1 VEFIQRR
8 IRASSS
14 RAETKVVAMGCIH
27 HGAAGCDERLADF
40 WYNYILKTPDT
51 YVILGGDLVDSIH
64 EKDKRYLDE
73 EVATW
78 CFGKKWGGTVID
90 RQYNYALAKWRPLA
104 EAGKILWI
112 HAGNHEWKLKT
123 TASRDLTLD
132 WSRALS
138 EYARAKGH
146 DPVPYAGLSALSNL
160 IVDSGDARK
169 KNHGSFLVK
178 FFTTH
183 GGGGAQSTGS
193 VINKADS
200 MLNSYKV
207 DVALMWHLHRKQHVE
222 QPLLGIT
229 DSGKRTVASRIAAVC
244 GTFLDGNIEGVT
256 GYGELKQYRPS
267 SLGPQVIHLKSKTL
281 PKDSEEKH
289 ARSYIHI
296 WLSDAIE
303 HHGSEEETK

>member
-1 VEFIQRR
+1 MEFIQRR
-8 IRASSS
+8 VRASSS

-40 WYNYILKTPDT
+40 WYQWILKRPDT
-51 YVILGGDLVDSIH
+51 YVILGGDLVDSIY

-73 EVATW
+73 EVAPW
-78 CFGKKWGGTVID
+78 CFGKKWGGTLID

-123 TASRDLTLD
+123 QASRDLTLD
-132 WSRALS
+132 WSRTLS
-138 EYARAKGH
+138 EYAQAKGH
-146 DPVPYAGLSALSNL
+146 APVPYAGLSALSNL
-160 IVDSGDARK
+160 TIDAGK
-169 KNHGSFLVK
+169 IGSKSSFMVK

-193 VINKADS
+193 VINKADG

-222 QPLLGIT
+222 QPLIGIT
-229 DSGKRTVASRIAAVC
+229 DAGKRTVANRIAAVC
-244 GTFLDGNIEGVT
+244 GTFLDGHIEGVT

-267 SLGPQVIHLKSKTL
+267 SLGPQVIHLKREVMPRDPAEGGKQ
-281 PKDSEEKH
+281 
-289 ARSYIHI
+289 RSYIRI
-296 WLSDAIE
+296 WISDAVE
-303 HHGSEEETK
+303 TQEEVT